1 MKAIFNHLLHRSFA
15 LLLQRMDLLCLQ
27 HHLIEEW
34 VVHPR
39 RRSRYEQQISDLV
52 YALQDNQEEVCNML
66 LIASCVKPKRV
77 TKEQEKIGEMLHRA
91 LKISISD
98 YKEMSQLAMEFG
110 MNDRMKEE
118 IISTL
123 HIGAPG

>member
-15 LLLQRMDLLCLQ
+15 LLVQRMDLLSRQ
-27 HHLIEEW
+27 HRLMEEW
-34 VVHPR
+34 VTHPD

-52 YALQDNQEEVCNML
+52 CALQDNQEEVCNML
-66 LIASCVKPKRV
+66 LIASCVKPKSI
-77 TKEQEKIGEMLHRA
+77 TKEQEQIGQMLHRA
-91 LKISISD
+91 LRSSING

-110 MNDRMKEE
+110 MNDRIKEE